1 MRYDSQKVKEKI
13 EVCNG
18 ERNDGQNKAK
28 YINKMNNGNPIILKE
43 AIVNTKD
50 LQEEGTVVR
59 LIDEKNQFLGK
70 GYYGKQNKGY
80 GWVLTRSEKDQVDGD
95 FFRQKILSAIEKRK
109 YTFKMRKQPLFVSSM
124 GKAME
129 SAASR
134 SIILQAIM

>member
-1 MRYDSQKVKEKI
+1 MK
-13 EVCNG
+13 
-18 ERNDGQNKAK
+18 
-28 YINKMNNGNPIILKE
+28 NGNPIILKE
-43 AIVNTKD
+43 AIVNAKD
-50 LQEEGTVVR
+50 LQVEGTVIR

-95 FFRQKILSAIEKRK
+95 FFNKKSYPLLRRESL
-109 YTFKMRKQPLFVSSM
+109 TFKMSKQPLFVSSM

-129 SAASR
+129 SVALR

>member
-1 MRYDSQKVKEKI
+1 MK
-13 EVCNG
+13 
-18 ERNDGQNKAK
+18 
-28 YINKMNNGNPIILKE
+28 NGNPIILKE

-109 YTFKMRKQPLFVSSM
+109 SYFQNEETTAFRVFNGEGDGIGGLTIDYFAGYYV
-124 GKAME
+124 
-129 SAASR
+129 
-134 SIILQAIM
+134 ITW